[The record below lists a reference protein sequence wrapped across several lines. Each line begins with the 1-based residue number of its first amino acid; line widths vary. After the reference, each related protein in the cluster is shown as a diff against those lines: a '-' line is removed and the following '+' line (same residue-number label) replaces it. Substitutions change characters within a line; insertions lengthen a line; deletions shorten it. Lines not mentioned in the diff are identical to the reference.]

1 MRRPLLVGFLFL
13 AFVMV
18 ATLIYTISIDGLPFR
33 RDLLTPWMA
42 ATLVDFILTLQLWGI
57 KTVAWISYKEPNFIS
72 AAFWIVLLV
81 CFGSITTCI
90 YIVIQLLKL
99 PPLQSWEDLMYHVL
113 LRHDKPTRGEA
124 FPCGNCKSHLHCLGF
139 LMLGTLVYTIVT
151 AGSPFKELLNP
162 WMDATLIDFYINVLA
177 LSVWVTYK
185 ESTWFSASI
194 WIIFFLCFGSLTTC
208 VYIVRQLS
216 KLTTQD
222 PIYLVLLKRGNMFLL
237 LIGQKA
243 GMRECSQ
250 GTNMQ
255 ELIYMK
261 VLSAIGKLSTL

>member
-42 ATLVDFILTLQLWGI
+42 ATLVDFYINVAALG
-57 KTVAWISYKEPNFIS
+57 AWISYKEPNFIS

-113 LRHDKPTRGEA
+113 LRHDKPDGAEQGVKHSPVVIVRVIFTV
-124 FPCGNCKSHLHCLGF
+124 LGF

-151 AGSPFKELLNP
+151 AGSPFRKELLNP

-222 PIYLVLLKRGNMFLL
+222 PIYLVLLKRGSRTESRYERM
-237 LIGQKA
+237 
-243 GMRECSQ
+243 
-250 GTNMQ
+250 
-255 ELIYMK
+255 
-261 VLSAIGKLSTL
+261 